1 MIFEVLK
8 LFFKD
13 YPKEYADKEYH
24 NTKVASELIRW
35 QDKVGSVEAGKFA
48 DIIATDINPLEDIT
62 AMQNVTFVMKG
73 GSVVKQ

>member
-1 MIFEVLK
+1 M
-8 LFFKD
+8 
-13 YPKEYADKEYH
+13 
-24 NTKVASELIRW
+24 
-35 QDKVGSVEAGKFA
+35 EAGKFA